1 MEAPPLITIKPE
13 SKEEI
18 KDLKEYSIKSENKTF
33 QVQIGKLINSQKII
47 FIIQEIDSLK
57 NYDYNSAFSL
67 EELKSLSKLFR
78 IFDSMEEAFN
88 EINSII
94 NNKKIMIKEESNEIN
109 LFLPLSKLSSQT
121 ENICIKIKK
130 KNISNEKINEIIFKE
145 IKEIKEEL
153 NKEKIKNE
161 SLQKTVDVLVK
172 ENNQLK
178 NDIKEILEWKNNI
191 TKKDLIKLNDKDNK
205 YEIDSKII
213 NKKEEIELLS
223 NRLTSK
229 GFIKNKKVIFNLLY
243 RASRDSDSPDIYHRK
258 CDGKVNTLCI
268 IQTIKGCK
276 FGGYTEA
283 MIKSNN
289 SNDDKDPNAFV
300 FSLNKMKIYENMK
313 KESNAVC
320 HSPGWGPIFRS
331 DAFAV
336 WNKDFFS
343 YHFHRIGTKGQSNFG
358 IMNEDYEINNG
369 EQNFSIKELEVFQ
382 IIIE

>member
-153 NKEKIKNE
+153 NK
-161 SLQKTVDVLVK
+161 
-172 ENNQLK
+172 
-178 NDIKEILEWKNNI
+178 
-191 TKKDLIKLNDKDNK
+191 
-205 YEIDSKII
+205 
-213 NKKEEIELLS
+213 
-223 NRLTSK
+223 
-229 GFIKNKKVIFNLLY
+229 
-243 RASRDSDSPDIYHRK
+243 
-258 CDGKVNTLCI
+258 
-268 IQTIKGCK
+268 
-276 FGGYTEA
+276 
-283 MIKSNN
+283 
-289 SNDDKDPNAFV
+289 
-300 FSLNKMKIYENMK
+300 
-313 KESNAVC
+313 
-320 HSPGWGPIFRS
+320 
-331 DAFAV
+331 
-336 WNKDFFS
+336 
-343 YHFHRIGTKGQSNFG
+343 
-358 IMNEDYEINNG
+358 
-369 EQNFSIKELEVFQ
+369 
-382 IIIE
+382 